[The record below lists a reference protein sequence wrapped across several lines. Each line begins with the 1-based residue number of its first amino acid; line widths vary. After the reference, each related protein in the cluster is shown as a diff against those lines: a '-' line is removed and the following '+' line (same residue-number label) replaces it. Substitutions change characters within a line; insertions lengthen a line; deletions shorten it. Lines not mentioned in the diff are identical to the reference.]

1 MIVGYTYTCAV
12 GLITYFVG
20 FGGGWESAGRKD

>member
-1 MIVGYTYTCAV
+1 MFFCVSYSAV

-20 FGGGWESAGRKD
+20 ANWVYQKIVGW